1 MVTTFLTVRRRSR
14 RVVKEIYLCFFFP
27 TLRRNQKC
35 VSTVANTCAKE
46 KYWISGKLF
55 FVSWKCWWTQWRWM
69 IIKIDKNYR
78 TYKILLYYSSFSF
91 FFLKRMESLERE
103 EEWTANFDQIFHRF
117 EFKYHK
123 YIKSKL

>member
-46 KYWISGKLF
+46 KYGYLES
-55 FVSWKCWWTQWRWM
+55 C
-69 IIKIDKNYR
+69 
-78 TYKILLYYSSFSF
+78 SSFLGSVD
-91 FFLKRMESLERE
+91 ERSGDE
-103 EEWTANFDQIFHRF
+103 
-117 EFKYHK
+117 
-123 YIKSKL
+123 